1 MHWGMMMTSDKTDIS
16 AQGADQPPEN
26 ALLAQLFA
34 DAQASPPELGAGLR
48 ARILADA
55 DACLTPAPRRKQG
68 FAPWRSWFSGWAAP
82 GLAGGAAVA
91 VAGFWIGVSLPMP
104 GLALDAPEW
113 MQGALGT
120 MDLIAIQLIGLDDPL
135 LLEF

>member
-1 MHWGMMMTSDKTDIS
+1 MHWGMMMTSDKKDIS
-16 AQGADQPPEN
+16 AQGSGPPPEN
-26 ALLAQLFA
+26 DLLAQFF
-34 DAQASPPELGAGLR
+34 DAARDTKPEFGTELR

-55 DACLTPAPRRKQG
+55 DACLTPAPRRKQR
-68 FAPWRSWFSGWAAP
+68 FAPWRNWFSGWAAP

-120 MDLIAIQLIGLDDPL
+120 IDLIAMQLIGLDDPL